1 MRKRRR
7 NSRIAPFG
15 AGLLAGYILTGAI
28 AAFGALLMCIM
39 GADSGLSWLT
49 AVPAEA
55 LGSFLCGR
63 TAGKLRHRGG
73 LKTGALCGLFYCLPL
88 IMLSVF
94 FGEIQGVLLPVKL
107 ALCIGFGAAGGVA
120 GVNSQDK
127 A

>member
-7 NSRIAPFG
+7 NSWFAPFG
-15 AGLLAGYILTGAI
+15 AGLLAGYILTAAI
-28 AAFGALLMCIM
+28 TAVGALLMWLL
-39 GADSGLSWLT
+39 GADSGLSWLA
-49 AVPAEA
+49 AVPAAA

-73 LKTGALCGLFYCLPL
+73 LKTGALCGLLYCLPL
-88 IMLSVF
+88 ILLSVI